1 MSKYIVLYSIIL
13 YFISSWT
20 ITIHCPLS
28 CELPEPSTPA
38 ARWLPHFPPGV
49 RRNVLSPQLPRGFH
63 PGMVKKH
70 MFEIASMQHHTITVA
85 QMSLRLYYSKDFEG
99 K

>member
-1 MSKYIVLYSIIL
+1 ME
-13 YFISSWT
+13 T

-70 MFEIASMQHHTITVA
+70 MFEIPSIQYHTITVA
-85 QMSLRLYYSKDFEG
+85 QMSLCLYYSKDFEG